1 MLWSDESFVH
11 RDPAVNWLPL
21 TYLTCL
27 IAETHSFS
35 YQHHKCSTWKIHFLQ
50 ERKKHHQILEFY
62 TFYTL
67 IPGRTIAAFIFPC
80 FFRNIL
86 SGVSSSIC
94 SICFL
99 ASQCVW
105 FAISSS
111 MLWRFCCIFWYIHSN
126 GHGNHQKLHK
136 GHLMVICWICGS
148 AVETTCSICW
158 SVSPTIFIVSW
169 WNLTIYLCGNCNISP
184 TRLARPFGDDFPPI
198 KSDRAMGAVYTQINI
213 G

>member
-11 RDPAVNWLPL
+11 RDPAVNWPPL

-27 IAETHSFS
+27 IAETHCFS

-67 IPGRTIAAFIFPC
+67 IPGRTIAAFMFPMSK
-80 FFRNIL
+80 FRNIL
-86 SGVSSSIC
+86 SGASSSIC

-99 ASQCVW
+99 PQSQCVW

-111 MLWRFCCIFWYIHSN
+111 MWWCFCCIFWYIHERMDMGTTKNYIKVIWWSSVESV
-126 GHGNHQKLHK
+126 GAQSKLHVAFV
-136 GHLMVICWICGS
+136 GAYPPLSSLCHDEIS
-148 AVETTCSICW
+148 PSIC
-158 SVSPTIFIVSW
+158 VEIAIF
-169 WNLTIYLCGNCNISP
+169 P
-184 TRLARPFGDDFPPI
+184 QPD
-198 KSDRAMGAVYTQINI
+198 
-213 G
+213 